1 MRSRPLV
8 HRGAHTSRVLH
19 GAATTPRRGALAKP
33 PVIRPSAPVSPPI
46 PLPHPLIESSCLHVQ
61 CKLPINLR
69 EFIAHQFGAALK
81 SNDDTI
87 LAMAASAD
95 DETLSKVARAIRR
108 YSTNRAREAWAECV
122 APLTHFERESA
133 AAAPRTILCLAC
145 ARIDFGEAADQF
157 HRHPR
162 CLTVD
167 FGLACTGQSGA
178 DASIPDRLQCRIEE
192 FRAMRAAFGLPHFD
206 LDCYVASRRVTF
218 SWRPVDSAP
227 VRVNV

>member
-8 HRGAHTSRVLH
+8 HRGAHTSRVFH
-19 GAATTPRRGALAKP
+19 GATTTPRRGTVAKP
-33 PVIRPSAPVSPPI
+33 PVTRAAAPANPPI

-81 SNDDTI
+81 SDDDTI
-87 LAMAASAD
+87 LAMAANAD

-108 YSTNRAREAWAECV
+108 YSTNRAREAWAECA
-122 APLTHFERESA
+122 APLRNFERESA
-133 AAAPRTILCLAC
+133 TEAPRTILCLSC
-145 ARIDFGEAADQF
+145 ARIDFGDSADEF
-157 HRHPR
+157 HRHLR

-167 FGLACTGQSGA
+167 FGPACAGQSGA
-178 DASIPDRLQCRIEE
+178 DAAIPDRLQCRIEE

-218 SWRPVDSAP
+218 SWRPVDSAA